1 MNDLEIMDRQAT
13 LIEEQK
19 QLFLNIVDEFKAD
32 LTYMQ
37 GLMKM
42 MAIEHKQTKYISED
56 AITFIRDHLSEMQS
70 ILNDFDMRMRNYE
83 RD

>member
-19 QLFLNIVDEFKAD
+19 QLFLNIVDEFKGD

-37 GLMKM
+37 GLMTM